1 MTTTT
6 AQNILTS
13 KEILDSFTVGQGKTN
28 DLDLNSKVSD
38 KIALHGL
45 TVRYQ
50 GLDLMFQSEAHKQ
63 AYFLSIFYRNLKDLS
78 LDNVDKLFK
87 HLNSGNYLS
96 LNHRD
101 IKQADTSLFDTY
113 KVLFESINMVT
124 FERVSPKSKLYTL
137 SYKVSL
143 ENNKVLINSGFKIH
157 SPIVDNS
164 TFQVVGFTVE
174 LPVKD

>member
-1 MTTTT
+1 MTTNTQKITT
-6 AQNILTS
+6 TS
-13 KEILDSFTVGQGKTN
+13 ILDSFTIGQGKTH
-28 DLDLNSKVSD
+28 DLDNNVKVSD
-38 KIALHGL
+38 KISLNGL
-45 TVRYQ
+45 SLNYNGSNLT
-50 GLDLMFQSEAHKQ
+50 FQSEEHKQ
-63 AYFLSIFYRNLKDLS
+63 AYFLSILYRNLKDLS
-78 LDNVDKLFK
+78 LENVDKLFK
-87 HLNSGNYLS
+87 HLSSGNYLS

-101 IKQADTSLFDTY
+101 TKQADVSLFDTY
-113 KVLFESINMVT
+113 KILFDTINMVT

-143 ENNKVLINSGFKIH
+143 DNNKLLIDSGFKIH